1 MDVATRGG
9 SGALLFDLPKELID
23 VVESVEIVD
32 RLLLIWNRSKL
43 LLFKL
48 DIDMDLEGRRFTWL
62 LLVFLCKFS
71 SRCCSNSN
79 EVIDFDDGGLGGPP
93 DPPGGA
99 GALRF
104 LLDLGGP
111 VNVLMSGDVG
121 LSPGV
126 THPDSS
132 ELMLLSPALCKL
144 ILIFVQ
150 GTIFAFFFC
159 VQILNRYFKSTR

>member
-1 MDVATRGG
+1 MKCENAY
-9 SGALLFDLPKELID
+9 
-23 VVESVEIVD
+23 
-32 RLLLIWNRSKL
+32 
-43 LLFKL
+43 
-48 DIDMDLEGRRFTWL
+48 
-62 LLVFLCKFS
+62 
-71 SRCCSNSN
+71 CCSNSN

-132 ELMLLSPALCKL
+132 ELMLLSPALYKL

-150 GTIFAFFFC
+150 VTIFVVLF
-159 VQILNRYFKSTR
+159 VSKYF

>member
-1 MDVATRGG
+1 MKCENAY
-9 SGALLFDLPKELID
+9 
-23 VVESVEIVD
+23 
-32 RLLLIWNRSKL
+32 
-43 LLFKL
+43 
-48 DIDMDLEGRRFTWL
+48 
-62 LLVFLCKFS
+62 
-71 SRCCSNSN
+71 CCSNSN

-93 DPPGGA
+93 DPGGA

-132 ELMLLSPALCKL
+132 ELMLLSPALYKL

-150 GTIFAFFFC
+150 GTIFTFFFC
-159 VQILNRYFKSTR
+159 VQILF

>member
-1 MDVATRGG
+1 M
-9 SGALLFDLPKELID
+9 
-23 VVESVEIVD
+23 
-32 RLLLIWNRSKL
+32 
-43 LLFKL
+43 
-48 DIDMDLEGRRFTWL
+48 
-62 LLVFLCKFS
+62 LVCIINE
-71 SRCCSNSN
+71 RENAYCCSNSN

-132 ELMLLSPALCKL
+132 ELMLLSPALYKL
-144 ILIFVQ
+144 ILIFV
-150 GTIFAFFFC
+150 
-159 VQILNRYFKSTR
+159 

>member
-1 MDVATRGG
+1 MKCENAY
-9 SGALLFDLPKELID
+9 
-23 VVESVEIVD
+23 
-32 RLLLIWNRSKL
+32 
-43 LLFKL
+43 
-48 DIDMDLEGRRFTWL
+48 
-62 LLVFLCKFS
+62 
-71 SRCCSNSN
+71 CCSNSN
-79 EVIDFDDGGLGGPP
+79 EVIDFDEGGLGGPP
-93 DPPGGA
+93 DPGGA

-132 ELMLLSPALCKL
+132 ELMLLSPALYKL

>member
-1 MDVATRGG
+1 MKCENAY
-9 SGALLFDLPKELID
+9 
-23 VVESVEIVD
+23 
-32 RLLLIWNRSKL
+32 
-43 LLFKL
+43 
-48 DIDMDLEGRRFTWL
+48 
-62 LLVFLCKFS
+62 
-71 SRCCSNSN
+71 CCSNSN

-132 ELMLLSPALCKL
+132 ELMLLSPALYKWIF
-144 ILIFVQ
+144 ILVQ
-150 GTIFAFFFC
+150 VCMSGNVLARVQRVHAPADLWDITFC
-159 VQILNRYFKSTR
+159 TR

>member
-1 MDVATRGG
+1 MKCENAY
-9 SGALLFDLPKELID
+9 
-23 VVESVEIVD
+23 
-32 RLLLIWNRSKL
+32 
-43 LLFKL
+43 
-48 DIDMDLEGRRFTWL
+48 
-62 LLVFLCKFS
+62 
-71 SRCCSNSN
+71 CCSNSN

-93 DPPGGA
+93 EPPGGA

-132 ELMLLSPALCKL
+132 ELMLLSPALYKMKL
-144 ILIFVQ
+144 VLVQ
-150 GTIFAFFFC
+150 GTIFAFLI
-159 VQILNRYFKSTR
+159 VFKKLTDI

>member
-1 MDVATRGG
+1 MKCENAY
-9 SGALLFDLPKELID
+9 
-23 VVESVEIVD
+23 
-32 RLLLIWNRSKL
+32 
-43 LLFKL
+43 
-48 DIDMDLEGRRFTWL
+48 
-62 LLVFLCKFS
+62 
-71 SRCCSNSN
+71 CCSNSN

-132 ELMLLSPALCKL
+132 ELMLLSPALYKL
-144 ILIFVQ
+144 ILIWVQ
-150 GTIFAFFFC
+150 VCTYFCILIC
-159 VQILNRYFKSTR
+159 VQIRNTYDI